1 MSGSAI
7 ADALVTMLGA
17 ASAFGSTAVGKDYS
31 VLERSSGSCCVVT
44 WRRFTSV
51 ESTYGGGSHDR
62 QWTHSIQGFIK
73 DLGDPISLLGR
84 VLTFS
89 DTILNVIEHDGT
101 LQGTV
106 NSVNQVNAARD
117 LNAAVQ
123 AGGAFWIPIF
133 VDVVSTE
140 FSDS

>member
-17 ASAFGSTAVGKDYS
+17 ASAFGSTAVGKDYK
-31 VLERSSGSCCVVT
+31 VLESSSGSCCVVT

-51 ESTYGGGSHDR
+51 ESTYGGATHDR
-62 QWTHSIQGFIK
+62 QWTHTIQGFIK
-73 DLGDPISLLGR
+73 DQGDAVSLLGR
-84 VLTFS
+84 VITFS
-89 DTILNVIEHDGT
+89 DTILNVIEKDGT

-106 NSVNQVNAARD
+106 NEVVRVDAARD

-123 AGGAFWIPIF
+123 AGGAFWVPIF
-133 VDVVSTE
+133 VDVVSLE
-140 FSDS
+140 YSDT

>member
-44 WRRFTSV
+44 WRRFSSV
-51 ESTYGGGSHDR
+51 TTTYGKGSHDR
-62 QWTHSIQGFIK
+62 QWTHSIQGFVK

-89 DTILNVIEHDGT
+89 DTVLNVLEHDDT

-106 NSVNQVNAARD
+106 KKVDRVDAARD

-133 VDVVSTE
+133 VDVISTE